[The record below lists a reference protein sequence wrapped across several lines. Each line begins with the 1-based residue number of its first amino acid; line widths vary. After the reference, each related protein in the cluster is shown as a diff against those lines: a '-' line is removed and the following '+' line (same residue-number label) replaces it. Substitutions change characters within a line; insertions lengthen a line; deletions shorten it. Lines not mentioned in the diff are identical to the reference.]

1 MSGSR
6 DALMESALDEMEA
19 LMSMRRRAMCGEPLY
34 RGVSLPQIYILMM
47 LLERGSMTVSE
58 LASLL
63 NISAPSASSIVDRM
77 EEHDLVTRSRDDA
90 DRRVVH
96 VDISAHGRTVVDGMM
111 GMRRDMTSRL
121 LATMS
126 DEELRHVVQAIEAV
140 RRAVSRFD
148 EAGADAKREALV
160 IA

>member
-1 MSGSR
+1 MTVTR
-6 DALMESALDEMEA
+6 EILMERALAETEA
-19 LMSMRRRAMCGEPLY
+19 LMSMRRRAMCDQPLY
-34 RGVSLPQIYILMM
+34 RGVSMPQIYILVTI
-47 LLERGSMTVSE
+47 LERGSMTVSE

-63 NISAPSASSIVDRM
+63 NVSTPSASSIVDRM
-77 EEHDLVTRSRDDA
+77 EEHDLVTRTRDDV

-111 GMRRDMTSRL
+111 GMHRDITARL

-126 DEELRHVVQAIEAV
+126 DEDLGHVVRGIEAV
-140 RRAVSRFD
+140 RHAVKRFD
-148 EAGADAKREALV
+148 DAGAEPMRTTVV